1 MSVRKLEARTGGR
14 GRKGHPGLGLL
25 AGLIVIAWIVE
36 FIDSYFGLGLDDRYG
51 VYPRTFVGLR
61 GVIFMP
67 WLHSDWGHLLDNTI
81 ALLGLGVIV
90 ILAEGRRF
98 ASTTLI
104 LALIT
109 GLGTWAIADLG
120 QEKIQHIGASGL
132 VYAYFGY
139 IMARAIWGRRLVW
152 AVVGIV
158 VAVVYGGM
166 IGGVLPGGDRISW
179 EAHLVSWEA
188 HLVGLLGGV
197 WLGQRHA

>member
-1 MSVRKLEARTGGR
+1 MSTRKLEARTGGR
-14 GRKGHPGLGLL
+14 GRRGHPGLGLL
-25 AGLIVIAWIVE
+25 VCLIVMAWLVELIDQNIAHN
-36 FIDSYFGLGLDDRYG
+36 LDRYG
-51 VYPRTFVGLR
+51 VIPRSFVGLR

-67 WLHSDWGHLLDNTI
+67 WLHSGWDHLFDNTV

-104 LALIT
+104 LALIS
-109 GLGTWAIADLG
+109 GLGTWIIADMG
-120 QEKIQHIGASGL
+120 HSGKGIHIGASGL

-139 IMARAIWGRRLVW
+139 ILARAIWGRRLVW

-166 IGGVLPGGDRISW
+166 IGGIFPEGDHI
-179 EAHLVSWEA
+179 SWEA

-197 WLGQRHA
+197 WLGQRHS